1 MNTVRASASPAAALP
16 AAGGTTHVLHHGLC
30 QDGFGAAWAAW
41 QALGDRAQYLPV
53 QHGDPPPELPEDARV
68 VIADFSYARE
78 VILALRERV
87 ASLTILDHHKTAE
100 EALRGIPDTVF
111 DMDKSGAMLA
121 WEYFH
126 PDAEPPAI
134 IRYVQDRDLWRFAL
148 PDSMEVN
155 AALGSYP
162 NTFEIWSGLDLDVLR
177 QEGRAILRFRDQTV
191 ASIVGFA
198 RIGDVGGHEVP
209 VTNAT
214 AHWSDV
220 GAALLE
226 RFPDAPFAA
235 LYHDDSEGR
244 RRWSL
249 RSSGEF
255 DVSELAKR
263 FGGGGHRAA
272 AGFREAPR
280 PFTPPSPADS

>member
-1 MNTVRASASPAAALP
+1 MAGVTTDPAA
-16 AAGGTTHVLHHGLC
+16 TTHVLYHGNC
-30 QDGFGAAWAAW
+30 PDGFGGAWAAW
-41 QALGDRAQYLPV
+41 RALGDRARYLPV
-53 QHGDPPPELPEDARV
+53 QHGDPPPDLPPGARV
-68 VIADFSYARE
+68 AIVDFSYPRE
-78 VILALRERV
+78 VILALRARV

-126 PDAEPPAI
+126 PGEPAPALI
-134 IRYVQDRDLWRFAL
+134 GYVQDRDLWRFAL
-148 PDSMEVN
+148 PNSREVS

-162 NTFEIWSGLDLDVLR
+162 YDFAVWSGLDADALAR
-177 QEGRAILRFRDQTV
+177 EGRAILRFRDQTV
-191 ASIVGFA
+191 NAIVSFA
-198 RIGDVGGHEVP
+198 RMGEVGGHVVP
-209 VTNAT
+209 VANAT
-214 AHWSDV
+214 AHWSDA
-220 GAALLE
+220 GEALLQ

-235 LYHDDSEGR
+235 LYYDDSEGR

-249 RSSGEF
+249 RSRGDF
-255 DVSELAKR
+255 DVAEVAKR

-280 PFTPPSPADS
+280 PFVPPSPPDA